1 MFWQVFLQCSFSL
14 WKIFVLRE
22 IEVCISCGDA
32 DKANFVPEAFKLWG
46 GKKKRKEENHH
57 ATVVPVGHNAA
68 EHTCKLPMRKVI
80 CRLMEILHGN
90 LIRDE

>member
-1 MFWQVFLQCSFSL
+1 MFWQFFLQCSFSL

-46 GKKKRKEENHH
+46 GKKEKKRGKSSCNSSPCGTQCCRAHVKAAYEESDLSFNGNT
-57 ATVVPVGHNAA
+57 A
-68 EHTCKLPMRKVI
+68 RKPNK
-80 CRLMEILHGN
+80 G
-90 LIRDE
+90 

>member
-1 MFWQVFLQCSFSL
+1 MIIGFYVLAVFFLQCSFSL

-46 GKKKRKEENHH
+46 GKKKKEKRKIIMQQWSLWDTMLQSTRES
-57 ATVVPVGHNAA
+57 
-68 EHTCKLPMRKVI
+68 CL
-80 CRLMEILHGN
+80 
-90 LIRDE
+90 

>member
-1 MFWQVFLQCSFSL
+1 MIIGFYVLAVFLQCSFSL

-46 GKKKRKEENHH
+46 GKKKEKRKTIMQQWSLWDTMLQSTR
-57 ATVVPVGHNAA
+57 AS
-68 EHTCKLPMRKVI
+68 CL
-80 CRLMEILHGN
+80 
-90 LIRDE
+90 